1 MVCFV
6 IFVHMRGM
14 RLVEQGF
21 PCFIRW
27 QAGEFVWLD
36 IGSLSCLSVD
46 SIPSFP
52 RPVFAWYLVPLWF
65 IAC

>member
-21 PCFIRW
+21 PCFVRW
-27 QAGEFVWLD
+27 QAGEFVWRD
-36 IGSLSCLSVD
+36 IGSLSCRSVD
-46 SIPSFP
+46 GMPSLSRAILHGTCFL
-52 RPVFAWYLVPLWF
+52 YGS
-65 IAC
+65 